1 MRAGRQTLESKG
13 MSELAQAIV
22 WIVLFSLVMGVWAT
36 SGFQCPSS
44 DSDLVCIWVAR
55 GDTSRGDG

>member
-22 WIVLFSLVMGVWAT
+22 WIVLFSLVMGVWAY
-36 SGFQCPSS
+36 
-44 DSDLVCIWVAR
+44 LWVPMPIF
-55 GDTSRGDG
+55 